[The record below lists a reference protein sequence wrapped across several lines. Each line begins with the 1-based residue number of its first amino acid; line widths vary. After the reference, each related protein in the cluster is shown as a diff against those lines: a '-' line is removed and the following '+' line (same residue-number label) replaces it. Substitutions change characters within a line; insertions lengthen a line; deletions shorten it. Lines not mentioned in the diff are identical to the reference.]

1 MQKKNRASHPFLFT
15 LPQRLDT
22 GLAILMWQYSPLLSA
37 QLDSSTLQTTVNGR
51 WRQSTPIP
59 FRAFTWIVWLEMIG
73 ISGHKIEPSMQR
85 ASHGFVERWNLG
97 CARFHFLDAVVR
109 WFFVHLL
116 FLLDPKFL
124 FSRFL
129 FQNDLEQ
136 VEYMLNCF
144 PFCPQNPRWRAAP
157 SHEVEWTPMK
167 LSHVI
172 LPSYSLRSIFW
183 SGGTWWNWL
192 AAWVGVVKAI
202 DGNRF
207 CQEAG
212 LLAGRHTRRASFFGG
227 VTRNSGKQQAR
238 CTKGNGL
245 RARSRRG
252 HRDALSHKFHQ
263 IPQDDSI
270 L

>member
-1 MQKKNRASHPFLFT
+1 MQKQNRASHPFLFT
-15 LPQRLDT
+15 LPQRLHT

-59 FRAFTWIVWLEMIG
+59 FRAFTWIVWLDMIG
-73 ISGHKIEPSMQR
+73 ISGHKSEPSMQR

-97 CARFHFLDAVVR
+97 CDVSLSRCRCGLIFCPST
-109 WFFVHLL
+109 
-116 FLLDPKFL
+116 FLLNPIF

-144 PFCPQNPRWRAAP
+144 PFCPQNPRWLVAP
-157 SHEVEWTPMK
+157 SYEVGWTPMK

-212 LLAGRHTRRASFFGG
+212 VFAGRRSRRASFFGG

-263 IPQDDSI
+263 IPQGDSI

>member
-1 MQKKNRASHPFLFT
+1 MSNLKPCLWTCSWEPCWQPIARNLPKEFVLGTRTCSWEPVLRT
-15 LPQRLDT
+15 LAWEPV
-22 GLAILMWQYSPLLSA
+22 LAKLA
-37 QLDSSTLQTTVNGR
+37 C
-51 WRQSTPIP
+51 
-59 FRAFTWIVWLEMIG
+59 
-73 ISGHKIEPSMQR
+73 K
-85 ASHGFVERWNLG
+85 
-97 CARFHFLDAVVR
+97 
-109 WFFVHLL
+109 
-116 FLLDPKFL
+116 
-124 FSRFL
+124 
-129 FQNDLEQ
+129 
-136 VEYMLNCF
+136 LNCF
-144 PFCPQNPRWRAAP
+144 PFCPQNPRWLVAP
-157 SHEVEWTPMK
+157 SYEVGWTPMK

-212 LLAGRHTRRASFFGG
+212 VLAGRRSRRASFFGG

-252 HRDALSHKFHQ
+252 HRDVLSHKFHQ